1 MSLHQ
6 RYQSRT
12 SLFHMLPP
20 MLYNPRKLIMFLP
33 MRIVISRSK
42 TYTRKPSSKRNCQP
56 YGSSRCLRTGEGRYS
71 LQMQSQPNIM
81 SAKTITNQNPHNTC
95 DQDGLTKEKN
105 GANFGANSLSA
116 MMDRQPF
123 NSSQED
129 FKQGKWLKEQR
140 QPHARRHRTSDPRI
154 RNEKQK
160 LQQ

>member
-1 MSLHQ
+1 
-6 RYQSRT
+6 
-12 SLFHMLPP
+12 
-20 MLYNPRKLIMFLP
+20 
-33 MRIVISRSK
+33 
-42 TYTRKPSSKRNCQP
+42 
-56 YGSSRCLRTGEGRYS
+56 
-71 LQMQSQPNIM
+71 M

-140 QPHARRHRTSDPRI
+140 QPHARRHGTSDPRI